1 MQHSFHNA
9 FYAFQEKA
17 VKVQL
22 GNFPI
27 VDKQLPKPEGFFL
40 ERLSRSQNLPRS
52 RVNSVK

>member
-1 MQHSFHNA
+1 M
-9 FYAFQEKA
+9 
-17 VKVQL
+17 KVQL

-40 ERLSRSQNLPRS
+40 ERLSRGSQNLPRS